1 MRPAKD
7 LKDMITRARG
17 GTGGSFLEEQHN
29 ISDQGSSLLDTSHSS
44 AKHLNN
50 PSFVQTGRTSLG
62 GAPPSGKCPREITTT
77 R

>member
-17 GTGGSFLEEQHN
+17 GTGSFLEEHL
-29 ISDQGSSLLDTSHSS
+29 SDQSSLLDTSHSS

-62 GAPPSGKCPREITTT
+62 GAPPSGKSA
-77 R
+77 